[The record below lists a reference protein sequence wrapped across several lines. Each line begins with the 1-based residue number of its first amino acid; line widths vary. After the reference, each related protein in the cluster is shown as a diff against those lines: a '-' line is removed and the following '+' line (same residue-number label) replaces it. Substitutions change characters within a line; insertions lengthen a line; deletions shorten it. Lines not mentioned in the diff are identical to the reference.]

1 MGRDNLHT
9 WGVGI
14 TLLLATPLRHGGT
27 PPYMGAP
34 PPVSPLTYCQNVRLG
49 GIIPWIA
56 EINFWEKNDLSW
68 VFIEYERID

>member
-1 MGRDNLHT
+1 MGGDKPN
-9 WGVGI
+9 GVKVGI

-49 GIIPWIA
+49 GII
-56 EINFWEKNDLSW
+56 
-68 VFIEYERID
+68 V